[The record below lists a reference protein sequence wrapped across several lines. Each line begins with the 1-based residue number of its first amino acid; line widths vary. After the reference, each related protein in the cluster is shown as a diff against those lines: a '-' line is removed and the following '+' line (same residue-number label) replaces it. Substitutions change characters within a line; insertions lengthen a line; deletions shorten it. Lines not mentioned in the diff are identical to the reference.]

1 MKAVFLKGL
10 ADYDRARQGNVV
22 ATLGTFDGIHR
33 GHQAI
38 LKRVKDSGQ
47 ELGLNTVLITFD
59 PHPRTVVT
67 PNNVPPL
74 LTTLEEKKKFIP
86 CFFEGTV
93 VLIAFDESIR
103 NMTAQE
109 FVETV
114 VVRRLGARKLIV
126 GHDHAFGKNR
136 GGDINELRRLAG
148 QFGFEVEV
156 VQPVMYGGEPVS
168 SSRIRRAML
177 ENHYEEA
184 IGLLGHEYAIFGT
197 VERGIGLGRKLG
209 YPTANV
215 KYGDH
220 KLLPP
225 EGVYACFVL
234 TGGYEYPGMM
244 FIGQNRFNPA
254 QRVTVEANI
263 FDFDRDI
270 YDEEITVYPTHF
282 VRENRKYDSTAE
294 LVGQI
299 AQDKISVLEI
309 IAKGEQTC
317 P

>member
-1 MKAVFLKGL
+1 MRTVFLKGL

-38 LKRVKDSGQ
+38 LRRVKDSGQ

-103 NMTAQE
+103 NMTAEE

-136 GGDINELRRLAG
+136 GGDITELRRLAG

-263 FDFDRDI
+263 FEFDRDI

-282 VRENRKYDSTAE
+282 VRENRNYDSTAE

>member
-1 MKAVFLKGL
+1 VRTVFLNGL

-47 ELGLNTVLITFD
+47 VLGLNTVLITFD

-103 NMTAQE
+103 NMTAEE